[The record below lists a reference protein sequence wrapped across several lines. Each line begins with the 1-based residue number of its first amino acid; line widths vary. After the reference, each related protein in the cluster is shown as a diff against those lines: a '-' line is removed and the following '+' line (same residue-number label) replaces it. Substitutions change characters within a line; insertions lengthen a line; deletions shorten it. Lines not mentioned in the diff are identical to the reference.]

1 MVSLLDA
8 EDSLSRALGRIAP
21 HTSYAEVMAERA
33 VGHSV
38 RVDKSQTSVG
48 VQPRMEGAVFRAWGG
63 HGWLEAAT
71 SGLDAPSL
79 DRCADALG
87 HRLTAEARTTQ
98 PPGESASGNAERK
111 TESKQ
116 PLESLG
122 VEEQLALARGLYQLA
137 LSPGGIDN
145 AFISLGSATE
155 KRLFRSTAG
164 ARRWQVTD
172 RTRGSVVPLAMESGK
187 VEYDYLSAGGMG
199 GWEVLSELTE
209 ERVLETAREAKLLL
223 KAGAAPTGAM
233 TVLLDPSTAGTFAH
247 ESFGHGTEADQLL
260 RDRSYLKPL
269 LGEMV
274 GPEFLTLVDDGSYPG
289 GWGSIHFD
297 DEGHPAQR
305 TVLVDHG
312 RFVSV
317 LHDRESAAVFHTSAT
332 GNTRR
337 ADFLSRPFVR
347 MTNTFVE
354 PGDWSL
360 EELLEEAKNGIFLQT
375 CMSGIEDPMGGQMQI
390 KVKKARMIQNG
401 ELGAVGPSMALSG
414 KVLDFLKGIKGIG
427 KADVFSI
434 GPGYCGKGHTDLIPA
449 GTGGSYLLS
458 EALVGPA

>member
-1 MVSLLDA
+1 
-8 EDSLSRALGRIAP
+8 
-21 HTSYAEVMAERA
+21 MAERS
-33 VGHSV
+33 VGESL
-38 RVDKSQTSVG
+38 RVDKSQTTVG
-48 VQPRMEGAVFRAWGG
+48 VDPRMEGAVFRAWGG

-79 DRCADALG
+79 NRCADALA
-87 HRLTAEARTTQ
+87 HRLTAEAKSLP
-98 PPGESASGNAERK
+98 PPGESATGNAERK
-111 TESKQ
+111 TESKR
-116 PLESLG
+116 PLDSIG
-122 VEEQLALARGLYQLA
+122 VEERLGMAKDLYKIA

-145 AFISLGSATE
+145 AFITFGSSVE
-155 KRLFRSTAG
+155 KRLFLSTAG
-164 ARRWQVTD
+164 ARRWQASD
-172 RTRGSVVPLAMESGK
+172 RTRVIVVPLAMENGK
-187 VEYDYLSAGGMG
+187 VEYDYLSSGGMG
-199 GWEVLSELTE
+199 GWEILDDVTE
-209 ERVLETAREAKLLL
+209 EKILETANEAKLLL
-223 KAGAAPTGAM
+223 KAGSAPTGTM

-274 GPEFLTLVDDGSYPG
+274 GPDFLTLVDDGSYPG
-289 GWGSIHFD
+289 GWGSIYFD

-312 RFVSV
+312 KFVEV
-317 LHDRESAAVFHTSAT
+317 LHDRESAASFHRSAT

-360 EELLEEAKNGIFLQT
+360 EELLKEAKNGIFLQT
-375 CMSGIEDPMGGQMQI
+375 CMSGIEDPLGGQMQI
-390 KVKKARMIQNG
+390 KTKKARTIVNG
-401 ELGAVGPSMALSG
+401 ELGPVGPSMALSG
-414 KVLDFLKGIKGIG
+414 KVLDFLKAIKGIG

-434 GPGYCGKGHTDLIPA
+434 SPGYCGKGHTDLIPA

-458 EALVGPA
+458 EAMVGPA